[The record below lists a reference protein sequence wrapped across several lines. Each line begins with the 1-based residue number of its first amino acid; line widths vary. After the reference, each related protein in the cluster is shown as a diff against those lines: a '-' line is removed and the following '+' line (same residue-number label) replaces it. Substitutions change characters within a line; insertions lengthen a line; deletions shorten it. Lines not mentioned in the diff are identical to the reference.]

1 VVQVELP
8 PLRARSADIPALV
21 RHFALELGV
30 HSIDDEVIAEFAN
43 RPWPGNVR
51 ELKNAVRAY
60 LAVGSVVPATATV
73 HPGLDEALCES
84 IDLSRPYSEL
94 KERLLERFQY
104 LYLDLLMTRTAGNQ
118 SEAARVSG
126 LDRSYLNRVLRRL
139 G

>member
-1 VVQVELP
+1 MG
-8 PLRARSADIPALV
+8 SA
-21 RHFALELGV
+21 
-30 HSIDDEVIAEFAN
+30 
-43 RPWPGNVR
+43 
-51 ELKNAVRAY
+51 
-60 LAVGSVVPATATV
+60 VPATAAI

-94 KERLLERFQY
+94 KERLLERFQC
-104 LYLDLLMTRTAGNQ
+104 LYLELLLARTAGNQ